1 MDSKIPDRE
10 KIENKPD
17 FGKIFR
23 EMAEKKNIPKN
34 QQERIAEQKGWN
46 SLDVIEI
53 NEELFAKDNK
63 ENIKFN
69 QKHRAYDES
78 SIKELLEYQ
87 QKHKLNNTEMMS
99 LFKISRNTI
108 ARWKRIFCEKEF
120 VKNNNNEKL

>member
-1 MDSKIPDRE
+1 MDSKVSDRE

-23 EMAEKKNIPKN
+23 EMAKRKNLPKSE
-34 QQERIAEQKGWN
+34 QKRIAEQKEWN
-46 SLDVIEI
+46 SLDVIET
-53 NEELFAKDNK
+53 NEKLFARRNK
-63 ENIKFN
+63 ENLKFN
-69 QKHRAYDES
+69 QQHRAYDES

-108 ARWKRIFCEKEF
+108 VRWKRIFCEKQI
-120 VKNNNNEKL
+120 VKKE

>member
-1 MDSKIPDRE
+1 MDSKVSDRE
-10 KIENKPD
+10 EIETQPD

-23 EMAEKKNIPKN
+23 EMAEKKNILKN
-34 QQERIAEQKGWN
+34 QQGCIAEQKEWN
-46 SLDVIEI
+46 SLDVIKI

-63 ENIKFN
+63 ENLRFN

-108 ARWKRIFCEKEF
+108 ARWKRIFCEKHI